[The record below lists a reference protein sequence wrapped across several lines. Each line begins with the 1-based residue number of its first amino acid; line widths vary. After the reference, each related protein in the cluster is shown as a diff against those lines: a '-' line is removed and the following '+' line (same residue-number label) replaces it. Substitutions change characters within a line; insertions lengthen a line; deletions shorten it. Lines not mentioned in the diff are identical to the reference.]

1 MEQKKILWA
10 LMSVALLL
18 VVLLVVGVMLMPS
31 SGLSLPMADGS
42 DPGGEDQAGFDALEY
57 IRDGEVLGIQE
68 AEVVDGEFVAV
79 TGEIVIGENVPSEV
93 ESSGS
98 PVADVPSNTIDVSE
112 MGASTP
118 VAQTVSRPEPEPTR
132 TVPRNDPAPTPAPA
146 PVTESGVEYWIQVG
160 SFTKTS
166 QAEDT
171 KRILAAKGVTSVIQ
185 TKDVEGTNYF
195 RVRIGPY
202 GNKPEAEKF
211 LDWITNLPDYSG
223 SYISE
228 VAYSRTR

>member
-18 VVLLVVGVMLMPS
+18 VVLLVVGVMLMPAG
-31 SGLSLPMADGS
+31 GLDLPVADGS
-42 DPGGEDQAGFDALEY
+42 DARGDNQAGFDALEY
-57 IRDGEVLGIQE
+57 IREGEVLGIQE
-68 AEVVDGEFVAV
+68 AEIVDEEFVAV
-79 TGEIVIGENVPSEV
+79 TGEIVIGENDPSEV
-93 ESSGS
+93 EATAS
-98 PVADVPSNTIDVSE
+98 PMADTTSNAIDVSE
-112 MGASTP
+112 MGAAP
-118 VAQTVSRPEPEPTR
+118 VTQTVSRPEPEPTR
-132 TVPRNDPAPTPAPA
+132 TVVQNTPAPRPA
-146 PVTESGVEYWIQVG
+146 ATPVTETGVEYWIQVG

-171 KRILAAKGVTSVIQ
+171 KRVLAAKGVTSVIQ
-185 TKDVEGTNYF
+185 TKDVAGTNYF

-202 GNKPEAEKF
+202 ANKPEAEKF
-211 LDWITNLPDYSG
+211 LDWITNLSDYSG